1 MGRNTTGLRPLAM
14 AAGLPKGETKM
25 FYIFKS
31 IIDGLWGFWSGIFA
45 PLPYGNPY
53 IATVMLFVAV
63 AVVCKLL
70 SGRGTT

>member
-1 MGRNTTGLRPLAM
+1 
-14 AAGLPKGETKM
+14 M

-31 IIDGLWGFWSGIFA
+31 IIDGLWGFWSGIFT

-53 IATVMLFVAV
+53 IATIVLFVAV